1 VLYAGLVAAYPGL
14 DQINISIPKSLAGS
28 GDVRVYVVADGV
40 ASNVVGL
47 KIQ

>member
-1 VLYAGLVAAYPGL
+1 V
-14 DQINISIPKSLAGS
+14 NISTPKSLAGT

-47 KIQ
+47 EMQ